1 MTGDKKER
9 VEEIL
14 ETAETVPQAQLL
26 EYVDQ
31 ASGGDPEITKEVTSL
46 LDSTSNSFNDFL
58 DHGLPG
64 ILNSA
69 AHSISPS
76 RGNNDTSQIKR
87 EGDEEK
93 RLWEG
98 AFVGDTFANKGRYEI
113 GKLRRFG
120 LMASLFFASD
130 RKIGSPVVIKIP
142 RRTAYITNDEDHH
155 DLKNL
160 NANIRNNFRREFD
173 ALRKLDRC
181 SYVVHVR
188 DFGDL
193 PDRRPFMVQEFI
205 DGSNALEL
213 LNAHKD
219 NNGRRIGLDFQDV
232 ANIIRQVGKGL
243 EAAHELSI
251 LHRDIKAEN
260 VMITHDGAI
269 KLIDFN
275 AADVKLPIS
284 PMSTVFSDQTWGTLG
299 YVSPEQLTNMLETDQ
314 HHDAIQLTSASDIYS
329 LAVTAYQLLT
339 GRMPFSANVREL
351 IQQQATCSFMS
362 ASELRA
368 GVTLEID
375 QLLRNALNPDPSK
388 RPQNAREF
396 SESFAR
402 AVEQVGLRPT
412 EIQRP
417 IEQVPPIASVSPS
430 PVRQS
435 LPKEM
440 KEGSTRGLA
449 VAAGVVLLVAVGY
462 LLWSILPE
470 RQSSN
475 SNKSV
480 SVAKE
485 MPSAGS
491 KPLRTFSYWLDLTRT
506 NNGKPA
512 DRSIKASGQE
522 VFTNGD
528 YFVMNFA
535 SPYRGYLYLLNEG
548 RNYQEITTF
557 YYQGKFSVKANERV
571 SSTQLGFDNK
581 DGTERFWLL
590 FSNTPVEIL
599 ERYQAPREIPEEES
613 AQIRAYLNQNIPAD
627 LSSNE
632 DISNARTEV
641 KGSGDPIAYKVEL
654 RHRRSE

>member
-1 MTGDKKER
+1 MAADKKER

-26 EYVDQ
+26 DYVDQ
-31 ASGGDPEITKEVTSL
+31 ASDGDPEITEEVTSL
-46 LDSTSNSFNDFL
+46 IGSDSHSLDDFL
-58 DHGLPG
+58 DHGLPR

-69 AHSISPS
+69 ASDSQSPS
-76 RGNNDTSQIKR
+76 GSDASQLKK
-87 EGDEEK
+87 EEDEEK

-98 AFVGDTFANKGRYEI
+98 AFVGDAFENNGRYKI
-113 GKLRRFG
+113 DRLRRFG

-130 RKIGSPVVIKIP
+130 RKIGNPVVIKIP
-142 RRTAYITNDEDHH
+142 RRSAYIKSDEDHH

-173 ALRKLDRC
+173 ALRKLERC

-205 DGSNALEL
+205 DGKNALEL
-213 LNAHKD
+213 LNA
-219 NNGRRIGLDFQDV
+219 NRNGEGKRVGLSFQEI
-232 ANIIRQVGKGL
+232 ANIARQVGKGL

-260 VMITHDGAI
+260 VMVTHDGAV

-299 YVSPEQLTNMLETDQ
+299 YVSPEQLTNMMETDQ
-314 HHDAIQLTSASDIYS
+314 DSSDIQLTPASDVYS

-351 IQQQATCSFMS
+351 IQQQATCSFKP

-368 GVTLEID
+368 GVTPEID

-396 SESFAR
+396 SESLAI
-402 AVEQVGLRPT
+402 AVEQIGAIPT
-412 EIQRP
+412 ESPRP
-417 IEQVPPIASVSPS
+417 IQQEPPLVSVPRP
-430 PVRQS
+430 PVQPN
-435 LPKEM
+435 LPK
-440 KEGSTRGLA
+440 KKKKGATKGIA
-449 VAAGVVLLVAVGY
+449 VAAGVILLVVFGY
-462 LLWSILPE
+462 GLWSISDKGSP
-470 RQSSN
+470 N
-475 SNKSV
+475 SANSV
-480 SVAKE
+480 PATKE
-485 MPSAGS
+485 AQPAGS
-491 KPLRTFSYWLDLTRT
+491 GPLRAFSYWLDLTRAT
-506 NNGKPA
+506 NGHPE
-512 DRSIKASGQE
+512 DRSIRASGQE

-528 YFVMNFA
+528 YFVVNFA
-535 SPYRGYLYLLNEG
+535 SPQSGYLYLLNEG
-548 RNYQEITTF
+548 RNYEEVTTF
-557 YYQGKFSVKANERV
+557 YYQGKFSVTANTRV
-571 SSTQLGFDNK
+571 SSSRLGFDNK
-581 DGTERFWLL
+581 DGTEKFWFL
-590 FSNTPVEIL
+590 FSNTPVRIL
-599 ERYQAPREIPEEES
+599 DKYQAPREIPEEES
-613 AQIRAYLNQNIPAD
+613 AQVRAYLNQSVPSD
-627 LSSNE
+627 LAYKE
-632 DISNARTEV
+632 DISKAQTDV
-641 KGSGDPIAYKVEL
+641 MGSGDTIAYKAEL